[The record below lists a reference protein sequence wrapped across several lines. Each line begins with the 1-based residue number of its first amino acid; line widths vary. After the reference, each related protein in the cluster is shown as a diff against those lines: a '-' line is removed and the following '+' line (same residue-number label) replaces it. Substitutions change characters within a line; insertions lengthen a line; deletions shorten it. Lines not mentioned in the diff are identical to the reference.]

1 MDNKTGGLGIY
12 GKIFLT
18 MLSIAL
24 IPLTVI
30 GIFNYQNELQQTTAR
45 VNRQFEQ
52 VAKVLDAGVSGW
64 VDSNVMALHENAML
78 PDIRS
83 NVPSKQVA
91 VLKAMVDAYGW
102 TFLASTIGADGK
114 NIARNDGAAPIDYS
128 DREYFKQ
135 AMSGKDVGQQ
145 VVISKTTGSPAL
157 VLATAYPV
165 DGGGR
170 GVLMT
175 SSALRDISESITT
188 TRIGRTGF
196 TVLLDD
202 KGRVIAHPVP
212 DVSGKL
218 RDMSSHPAFK
228 ATREAANARV
238 TFTEDGKEYVAYA
251 LTTRL
256 GWVIIVQQE
265 TREAFA
271 PVKAAISNAAT
282 TVLSVAIVTLLA
294 AYLLARGLS
303 APILRL
309 TRIADAVSR
318 GQTGVVIAE
327 VERRDELGGLARA
340 IDRMRVSIDVAMKRL
355 RRGENTPA

>member
-1 MDNKTGGLGIY
+1 MDKKSGGLGIY

-18 MLSIAL
+18 MMSIAL
-24 IPLTVI
+24 IPLLVI
-30 GIFNYQNELQQTTAR
+30 GAYNYLNEQEKTTAR

-52 VAKVLDAGVSGW
+52 VAKILDANVSGW
-64 VDSNVMALHENAML
+64 VDANILALHQNAEL
-78 PDIRS
+78 ADIRS
-83 NVPSKQVA
+83 GVA
-91 VLKAMVDAYGW
+91 ARQIPVLKSMVDVYTW

-114 NIARNDGAAPIDYS
+114 NVARSDFQPPIDYG

-145 VVISKTTGSPAL
+145 VVISKTTGAPAL
-157 VLATAYPV
+157 VLAAAFPTA
-165 DGGGR
+165 DGGK

-175 SSALRDISESITT
+175 SSALRDISEAITT

-196 TVLLDD
+196 TVLLDG
-202 KGRVIAHPVP
+202 KGHVIAHPVP
-212 DVSGKL
+212 DASGKL

-228 ATREAANARV
+228 ATRDAANARV
-238 TFTEDGKEYVAYA
+238 TFSEDGKEYVAYA
-251 LTTRL
+251 TTTRL

-271 PVKAAISNAAT
+271 PVKAAISDAALA
-282 TVLSVAIVTLLA
+282 VLSVAVVTLVA

-318 GQTGVVIAE
+318 GQTGGEI
-327 VERRDELGGLARA
+327 VEINRRDELGGLARA
-340 IDRMRVSIDVAMKRL
+340 IDRMRVSIDMAMKRL
-355 RRGENTPA
+355 RRGDGGPA